1 MISKKIVVTVLG
13 LALSF
18 GAAQS
23 AFAAATDATSTDKAA
38 KQAMKVE
45 WKEETTALKSELQGL
60 RVQQKELTTQI
71 KTLLEANK
79 ATRKALSKEEKAVLK
94 QSLGEIS
101 KQIKAQ
107 HTSIEA
113 NRSQK
118 KALFIQVKALKK
130 SGDIEAGVTAL
141 EQIIDLKEQII
152 QAKLAILDLQK
163 NLQNA
168 LSAKSV

>member
-23 AFAAATDATSTDKAA
+23 VFAAATDAASNDKAA

-45 WKEETTALKSELQGL
+45 WKEETAALKSELQGL
-60 RVQQKELTTQI
+60 RVQQKELTAQI
-71 KTLLEANK
+71 KTLFEANK
-79 ATRKALSKEEKAVLK
+79 ATRKALTKDEKAALK
-94 QSLGEIS
+94 QSLVEIS

-113 NRSQK
+113 IRSQK
-118 KALFIQVKALKK
+118 KALFIQVKAFKE
-130 SGDIEAGVTAL
+130 SGDIEAGVGAF

-152 QAKLAILDLQK
+152 QAKLSILDLQK